1 MHSQSTPNSTFIG
14 SYLSIN
20 KIVIFN
26 FFILVFFTFL
36 GTSIPFQE
44 STVNPYAEETSNVVN
59 QIVYIF
65 LFLSAI
71 LVIIQTPHSTS
82 YFIQK
87 EKFLTIFIVI
97 CLISAIWSD
106 YSILSIKRSFQLLTT
121 YITILNVILNARL
134 SSMITVLKVVSIL
147 YIVITYYSGF
157 LIPQAIDSEFGTW
170 RGIEITKNLLG
181 HSALMIFALT
191 LFFHQETRNTKAN
204 ILNIILSLLAA
215 GMIFL
220 SSSSTNIIA
229 LALVLTIL
237 VMLYFDKVF
246 QPIGIGRI
254 ISALSI
260 LFLTLLS
267 IVTFIFSKEFLSQ
280 MTGLLGK
287 DPSFTGRDLIWGYIW
302 NEIQKKIFLGYG
314 FGTYWIMGTSVID
327 RFVFNVGWKV
337 NEAHNGYLEIM
348 LQVGLIGIAS
358 FISLLIS
365 FIYRMIKVNY
375 KPAIIVLISILV
387 VNFSESFIFQPRS
400 SSTLVFIFFYLIV
413 TFFYSVNNS
422 NVNKEVYP
430 NF

>member
-1 MHSQSTPNSTFIG
+1 MTSFLKNIAQVKVSRLTTDLEI
-14 SYLSIN
+14 
-20 KIVIFN
+20 IVLFN

-44 STVNPYAEETSNVVN
+44 RIVDPYAGETTNVVN

-65 LFLSAI
+65 LFFSAI
-71 LVIIQTPHSTS
+71 IVIIRSPLNTS
-82 YFIQK
+82 VFIRS
-87 EKFLTIFIVI
+87 EKFLTIFIAI

-121 YITILNVILNARL
+121 YITILNVVLNARL
-134 SSMITVLKVVSIL
+134 SSMITILKVVSIL
-147 YIVITYYSGF
+147 YIVITYYSGL

-170 RGIEITKNLLG
+170 RGIEIQKNLLG
-181 HSALMIFALT
+181 HTALMIFVLT
-191 LFFHQETRNTKAN
+191 LFFYQEALNRKAKIVN
-204 ILNIILSLLAA
+204 ITLSLLAA
-215 GMIFL
+215 GLIFL
-220 SSSSTNIIA
+220 SGSSTNIIA
-229 LALVLTIL
+229 LALVLSITIIF
-237 VMLYFDKVF
+237 YIDKVF
-246 QPIGIGRI
+246 EPIGIGRTFSAFSI
-254 ISALSI
+254 IFLS
-260 LFLTLLS
+260 LLS
-267 IVTFIFSKEFLSQ
+267 ISIFYFSKDFLSQ
-280 MTGLLGK
+280 ITGFFGK

-302 NEIQKKIFLGYG
+302 NEIQKKIYLGYG

-327 RFVFNVGWKV
+327 RFVFTVGWKV
-337 NEAHNGYLEIM
+337 NEAHSGYLEIM
-348 LQVGLIGIAS
+348 LQLGFIGFAS

-422 NVNKEVYP
+422 KVESIC
-430 NF
+430 